1 MSDQRE
7 SKSVADMVELFDQI
21 LPQGIVYMEGEF
33 ETLRKKISN
42 KKANPTPEEYMRYA
56 DLLLENGRLQ
66 IVDKIKTA
74 ADYYKKAADKGNVES
89 MLRYAKIMFVN
100 DRIGNKRETI
110 KYYTKAAKEGSTRA
124 MVELAT
130 FYTDNP
136 KKAEKY
142 YLDAIDKGDA
152 EAMYNYSVQLSN
164 PTDRKDIITDKEKS
178 LHYCKLAADSGHI
191 EAIKVYANMLYNGD
205 GIEQNKAMAA
215 EYYKEAAER
224 EDIPSMRLYADMLY
238 NGDGIE
244 QNKAMA
250 AEYYKKIFETPK
262 KNDTHEKLII
272 DTKVVYANILYN
284 GDGINQDKVKAAE
297 YYKEAS
303 EELNGFAC
311 FLYANML
318 YSGDGIEQNKAEAAK
333 YYKETIKILSEDTQE
348 YITAYLNY
356 CDILFTMNE
365 EENIN
370 EAIFNYKLLADKGNV
385 EAIKKYADILFT
397 GNNGSPKNE
406 KEALKYYKKLADKTD
421 NIEAIISYA
430 DKTYDIYKDETNEQI
445 KKEKIKE
452 TEEYYKRAINKDS
465 LEAMEKY
472 GNLLYNTDRKTEA
485 FFTYDFLLSNENLA
499 LNEIRARIIRK
510 CLNMLKTKEV
520 NLEPAKEAEEIK
532 KYENAI
538 NSLNDTVL
546 PKNIEI

>member
-191 EAIKVYANMLYNGD
+191 EAIKVYAN
-205 GIEQNKAMAA
+205 
-215 EYYKEAAER
+215 
-224 EDIPSMRLYADMLY
+224 MLY

>member
-7 SKSVADMVELFDQI
+7 SKSVADMIELFDQI

-33 ETLRKKISN
+33 ETLRRKISY
-42 KKANPTPEEYMRYA
+42 KKTNLTPEEYMRYA

-66 IVDKIKTA
+66 IIDKIKTA
-74 ADYYKKAADKGNVES
+74 ANYYKKAADKGNVEA
-89 MLRYAKIMFVN
+89 MLRYAKIMFFN
-100 DRIGNKRETI
+100 GRIGNKRETI

-130 FYTDNP
+130 LYTDNP
-136 KKAEKY
+136 RKAEKY
-142 YLDAIDKGDA
+142 YLDAIDKGDT

-164 PTDRKDIITDKEKS
+164 PTGRTDIITNKEKS

-191 EAIKVYANMLYNGD
+191 EAIKVYANMLYNG
-205 GIEQNKAMAA
+205 N
-215 EYYKEAAER
+215 
-224 EDIPSMRLYADMLY
+224 
-238 NGDGIE
+238 
-244 QNKAMA
+244 
-250 AEYYKKIFETPK
+250 
-262 KNDTHEKLII
+262 
-272 DTKVVYANILYN
+272 
-284 GDGINQDKVKAAE
+284 GINQDKVKAAE

-333 YYKETIKILSEDTQE
+333 YYKETIKILNEDTQE

-356 CDILFTMNE
+356 CDILFTMDE

-421 NIEAIISYA
+421 NVEAIISYA
-430 DKTYDIYKDETNEQI
+430 DKTYDIYKDEPNEQI

-465 LEAMEKY
+465 LEAIEKY

-520 NLEPAKEAEEIK
+520 NLEPAKKAEEIK
-532 KYENAI
+532 KYEDAI
-538 NSLNDTVL
+538 NSLNNTVL
-546 PKNIEI
+546 PKNREI